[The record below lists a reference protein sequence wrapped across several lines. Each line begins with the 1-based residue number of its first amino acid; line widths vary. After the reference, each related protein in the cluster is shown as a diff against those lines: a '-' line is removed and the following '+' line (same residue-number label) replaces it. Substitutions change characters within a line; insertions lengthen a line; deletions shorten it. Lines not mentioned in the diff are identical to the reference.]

1 MDPINDFTPI
11 ARLGGTNFFL
21 VVRSSFPAK
30 TMREWIDEVKRNPGK
45 YRYAS
50 AGIGTPHHIFM
61 ELLKKQFSLEITH
74 VPYKGSVEAMPDL
87 LAGRVDM
94 AFLDGSQ
101 AVSHIK
107 SGELQA
113 LGTTMA
119 KQTDLVE
126 GVPPIAATVPS
137 FDWSGWIMIAGPRGM
152 PKPVVA
158 RIAAQVAELQATPLF
173 TGSPAQLA
181 DGSHAAV
188 VAGSNRSLRTRRI
201 RTLETGD
208 QTFRRRRVIS
218 DFPASTRIDPMNHAT
233 RRVVTGHDDNGKAII
248 ESDGPA
254 PNVRVREGA
263 GFVCYLAVGHRRD
276 AGQCRAA
283 HRPRRPHH
291 RGGAAGER
299 LHSADRRLSAGYPR
313 GRRDGRDGV
322 AAGDGRRSWRAGGAP
337 SRHAYMHRTKSVDYG
352 IVLSGE
358 IDMLLDDSEVH
369 LKAGDIVIQQATN
382 HAWVNRSSDFCRIAF
397 ILIDAHDPLAKKG

>member
-1 MDPINDFTPI
+1 MGRSFAVAALAAACALAIGGGLDLAGRAQAQDAATDYPSFPIKIVVPYPAGSIPDTLGRMIGDQLQTQFGKPVVIENRAGASTLLGAKVVSTAEPDGYTLLIPTVTTLSIAPQLNPKTGIDPINDFTPI

-61 ELLKKQFSLEITH
+61 ELLKKQFGLEITH

-107 SGELQA
+107 SGELRA

-126 GVPPIAATVPS
+126 GVPPIAATVPG
-137 FDWSGWIMIAGPRGM
+137 FDWSGWIMIAGPHGM

-158 RIAAQVAELQATPLF
+158 RIAAQVAQLQATPRF
-173 TGSPAQLA
+173 TEALHNALMEPMPPLSP
-181 DGSHAAV
+181 
-188 VAGSNRSLRTRRI
+188 
-201 RTLETGD
+201 D
-208 QTFRRRRVIS
+208 QTSAFVRDEYERWKPVIKLS
-218 DFPASTRIDPMNHAT
+218 
-233 RRVVTGHDDNGKAII
+233 
-248 ESDGPA
+248 
-254 PNVRVREGA
+254 
-263 GFVCYLAVGHRRD
+263 
-276 AGQCRAA
+276 
-283 HRPRRPHH
+283 
-291 RGGAAGER
+291 GAAAE
-299 LHSADRRLSAGYPR
+299 
-313 GRRDGRDGV
+313 
-322 AAGDGRRSWRAGGAP
+322 
-337 SRHAYMHRTKSVDYG
+337 
-352 IVLSGE
+352 
-358 IDMLLDDSEVH
+358 
-369 LKAGDIVIQQATN
+369 
-382 HAWVNRSSDFCRIAF
+382 
-397 ILIDAHDPLAKKG
+397 

>member
-1 MDPINDFTPI
+1 MGRSFAVAALAAACALAICGDLHLADRAQAQDAAANYPSFPIKIVVPYPAGSIPDTLGRMIGDQLQTQLGKPVVIENRAGASTLLGAKVVATAEPDGYTLLIPTVTTLSIAPQLNAKTGIDPVNDFTPI

-61 ELLKKQFSLEITH
+61 ELLKKQFGLEITH

-119 KQTDLVE
+119 KQTDLIE
-126 GVPPIAATVPS
+126 GVPPIAATVPG

-152 PKPVVA
+152 REPVVD
-158 RIAAQVAELQATPLF
+158 RIAAQVAQLQATPRF
-173 TGSPAQLA
+173 TEALHNALMEPMPPLSP
-181 DGSHAAV
+181 
-188 VAGSNRSLRTRRI
+188 
-201 RTLETGD
+201 D
-208 QTFRRRRVIS
+208 QTAAFVRDEYERWKPVIKLS
-218 DFPASTRIDPMNHAT
+218 
-233 RRVVTGHDDNGKAII
+233 
-248 ESDGPA
+248 
-254 PNVRVREGA
+254 
-263 GFVCYLAVGHRRD
+263 
-276 AGQCRAA
+276 
-283 HRPRRPHH
+283 
-291 RGGAAGER
+291 GAAAE
-299 LHSADRRLSAGYPR
+299 
-313 GRRDGRDGV
+313 
-322 AAGDGRRSWRAGGAP
+322 
-337 SRHAYMHRTKSVDYG
+337 
-352 IVLSGE
+352 
-358 IDMLLDDSEVH
+358 
-369 LKAGDIVIQQATN
+369 
-382 HAWVNRSSDFCRIAF
+382 
-397 ILIDAHDPLAKKG
+397 